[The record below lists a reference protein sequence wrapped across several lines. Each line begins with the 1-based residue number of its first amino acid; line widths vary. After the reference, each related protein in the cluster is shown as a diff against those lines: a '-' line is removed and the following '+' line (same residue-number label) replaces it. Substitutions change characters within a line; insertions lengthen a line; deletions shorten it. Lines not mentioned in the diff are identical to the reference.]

1 MRGRLELYKPPAV
14 TLAATVVALAIAV
27 VTLAAAIVVVASAG
41 LAGEVVTELV
51 AVIQ

>member
-27 VTLAAAIVVVASAG
+27 VTLAAAIVVASAA

-51 AVIQ
+51 LAVIQ